1 MSSIA
6 QRLEIIHRR
15 IREAAEA
22 AGRLP
27 NDIRLLAVS
36 KTVPAALIREA
47 YAAGQHAFG
56 ENYAQEASEKIIA
69 LADLRQNL
77 EWHFIG
83 PLQSNKTKE
92 VASLFDWVHSIDR
105 PKIAQRLSAQ
115 RLIESQLQPLQV
127 CIQVN
132 LSGETT
138 KGGVAPHA
146 VAELCDL
153 VAQLPAICLRGLM
166 TIPAPSANPVIQARA
181 CAQLRQCFTELA
193 AARLSNLAYAHF
205 DTLSMGMSDDLEA
218 AIAEGS
224 NLVRI
229 GTAIFGQRN

>member
-6 QRLEIIHRR
+6 QRLELIHQR
-15 IREAAEA
+15 IKAAAEI

-27 NDIRLLAVS
+27 SDIRLLAVS
-36 KTVPAALIREA
+36 KTGPAALIRKA

-56 ENYAQEASEKIIA
+56 ENYAQEASDKIIA
-69 LADLRQNL
+69 LADLRPNL

-115 RLIESQLQPLQV
+115 RLNEPQLQPLQV
-127 CIQVN
+127 CVQVN

-138 KGGVAPHA
+138 KGGVAPHE
-146 VAELCDL
+146 VEELCDL

-166 TIPAPSANPVIQARA
+166 TIPAPSANRVTQASA
-181 CAQLRQCFTELA
+181 CAQLRQCFTKIA
-193 AARLSNLAYAHF
+193 AARLGRLGYDYF

-224 NLVRI
+224 TLVRI

>member
-6 QRLEIIHRR
+6 QRLELVRER
-15 IREAAEA
+15 IRKAADA

-27 NDIRLLAVS
+27 TNIHLLAVC

-47 YAAGQHAFG
+47 YVAGQHAFG
-56 ENYAQEASEKIIA
+56 ENYVQEASEKIIA

-92 VASLFDWVHSIDR
+92 VATLFDWVHSIDR
-105 PKIAQRLSAQ
+105 LKIAQRLSVQ
-115 RLIESQLQPLQV
+115 RLNESQLRPLQV
-127 CIQVN
+127 CVQVN

-138 KGGVAPHA
+138 KGGVAPHE

-166 TIPAPSANPVIQARA
+166 TIPAPSANPAIQALA

-193 AARLSNLAYAHF
+193 TTRLGNLAYAHF

-224 NLVRI
+224 TLVRI